1 VVDRGTADRE
11 RLDRDGPWIVALGGG
26 KGGVGKTF
34 VAANL
39 AALLA
44 RSGLRVVALDT
55 DLEGANLHTWL
66 GVPRP
71 SRSLAE
77 FAAGRESD
85 VAKLLVA
92 TPLDRLD
99 LIAATGADLAAPQP
113 RAPRRAEL
121 VQGLARLPHDVVVVD
136 CGAGSHP
143 TVIDYFLAGHESLLL
158 VHPEPTS
165 IENAYAFLRAAFY
178 RRMQLALLRAD
189 VRQRVRE
196 AMDQR
201 NERGIRTPLDL
212 MREVTLMDEGE
223 GRRFAQI
230 MAGFRPRIV
239 VNEVHTS
246 DDVKLGFSMRSV
258 CRKYFG
264 LDADYLGYVSHDPL
278 VRDALRARRLLVEAH
293 PKSDAAV
300 YLRRIAQKLAQGIG
314 GRGRRAAFAQG
325 VE

>member
-1 VVDRGTADRE
+1 MRPVDET
-11 RLDRDGPWIVALGGG
+11 GPRVVALGGG

-44 RSGLRVVALDT
+44 GSGLRVAALDT

-71 SRSLAE
+71 ARSLAE
-77 FAAGRESD
+77 FATGRESD
-85 VAKLLVA
+85 VAKLLVS
-92 TPLDRLD
+92 TPLAGLD
-99 LIAATGADLAAPQP
+99 LLAATGADLGAPQP
-113 RAPRRAEL
+113 RAPRRAQL
-121 VQGLARLPHDVVVVD
+121 VEGLRRLPHDVVVVD

-165 IENAYAFLRAAFY
+165 VENAYAFLRAAFY

-212 MREVTLMDEGE
+212 MREVSLMDEGE

-230 MAGFRPRIV
+230 MGGFRPRIV
-239 VNEVHTS
+239 MNEVQTS

-258 CRKYFG
+258 CRKFFG
-264 LDADYLGYVSHDPL
+264 LEADYLGYVTHDPR
-278 VRDALRARRLLVEAH
+278 VREALRERRLLVDAY

-300 YLRRIAQKLAQGIG
+300 YLRRIAHKLSQRMGAR
-314 GRGRRAAFAQG
+314 GRGAEATEG
-325 VE
+325 VD

>member
-1 VVDRGTADRE
+1 
-11 RLDRDGPWIVALGGG
+11 
-26 KGGVGKTF
+26 VGKTF

-44 RSGLRVVALDT
+44 RSGLHVVATDT

-71 SRSLAE
+71 ARSLAE

-85 VAKLLVA
+85 VAKLLVP
-92 TPLDRLD
+92 TPLAGLD
-99 LIAATGADLAAPQP
+99 LLAATSPDLGAPQP
-113 RAPRRAEL
+113 RAARRAEL
-121 VQGLARLPHDVVVVD
+121 VDGLRRLPHDVVVVD

-143 TVIDYFLAGHESLLL
+143 TVVDYFLAGHESLLL

-165 IENAYAFLRAAFY
+165 VENAYAFLRAAFY

-212 MREVTLMDEGE
+212 MREVSLMDEGE

-230 MAGFRPRIV
+230 MGGFRPRIV
-239 VNEVHTS
+239 MNEVQTS
-246 DDVKLGFSMRSV
+246 EDVKLGFSMRSV

-264 LDADYLGYVSHDPL
+264 LEADYLGYVTHDPR
-278 VRDALRARRLLVEAH
+278 VREALRERRLLVDAY

-300 YLRRIAQKLAQGIG
+300 YLRRIAHKLSQGLG
-314 GRGRRAAFAQG
+314 GRGRRARATEE